1 MKIPSN
7 EQIVV
12 TYVFEGIDE
21 YIVTHSPLRGK
32 FMLYKITNGDYQK
45 LGTSDTPI
53 GFDEIVEK
61 DRG

>member
-7 EQIVV
+7 EKIVV
-12 TYVFEGIDE
+12 TYISEGIKD
-21 YIVTHSPLRGK
+21 YIITHDPYRHK
-32 FMLYKITNGDYQK
+32 FILYKIVDGDYRK
-45 LGTSDTPI
+45 LGSSDTPI